1 MKNYLKIL
9 ITMCII
15 LTIFMSNAAAL
26 DNVTANATA
35 NVTTAQTSTP
45 VPTVTVVATTPGKFR
60 LAPSVSLTST
70 KNNVEATDPAI
81 LTLSMIN
88 PSVNDINLQV
98 DVILK
103 APSGVYVSATSFA
116 SSGSNQ
122 NIGHFN
128 VRPGEENHVT
138 IQITST
144 EIGEKAIESQVV
156 YFPEG
161 NKDDYHQLQQ
171 TMSVSVKEK
180 SVIIK
185 PTPIEPESTNSEKTS
200 NVNVSAPGFSGVI
213 TVIGL
218 IGVILLIKRRK
229 DL

>member
-1 MKNYLKIL
+1 MRTKATMVIMGIL
-9 ITMCII
+9 VMSVFSITFASA
-15 LTIFMSNAAAL
+15 TPEETT
-26 DNVTANATA
+26 DN
-35 NVTTAQTSTP
+35 TTTPTVTSTP
-45 VPTVTVVATTPGKFR
+45 VPTATAIPTLGKFR

-70 KNNVEATDPAI
+70 KNVVEATDPAI

-88 PSVNDINLQV
+88 PSVNDVNLQV

-103 APSGVYVSATSFA
+103 APSGVYVTATSFA

-128 VRPGEENHVT
+128 IRPGEENHIT

-161 NKDDYHQLQQ
+161 NKDDYHMLQQ
-171 TMSVSVKEK
+171 TMSVQVNEK
-180 SVIIK
+180 SATK
-185 PTPIEPESTNSEKTS
+185 PTPIEVESKDSDNTGSDK
-200 NVNVSAPGFSGVI
+200 VNIQAPGFSIIAVLM
-213 TVIGL
+213 GL
-218 IGVILLIKRRK
+218 IGGMLLLKGRK
-229 DL
+229 SS

>member
-1 MKNYLKIL
+1 MKNLLKIL
-9 ITMCII
+9 ITMGII
-15 LTIFMSNAAAL
+15 LMIFMPNAAAS
-26 DNVTANATA
+26 DNVTANVTA
-35 NVTTAQTSTP
+35 NVTSAQTSTP
-45 VPTVTVVATTPGKFR
+45 VPTVTVIATTPGKFR

-70 KNNVEATDPAI
+70 KNSVEATDPAI

-88 PSVNDINLQV
+88 PSINDINLQV

-103 APSGVYVSATSFA
+103 APSGVYVTATSFA

-128 VRPGEENHVT
+128 VRPGEENHIT

-144 EIGEKAIESQVV
+144 ELGEKAIESQVI

-171 TMSVSVKEK
+171 TMSVTVKEK
-180 SVIIK
+180 SVVIK
-185 PTPIEPESTNSEKTS
+185 PTQVETEATEKPAK
-200 NVNVSAPGFSGVI
+200 VSLPGFSGVI
-213 TVIGL
+213 AVMGL
-218 IGVILLIKRRK
+218 IGVMLLIKRRK
-229 DL
+229 DF